1 MKSAR
6 KPTLFEAMLPILAM
20 FFILTVGYGVYRFKI
35 ESMLLVSAA
44 VAAVVAWRVGLTWDE
59 MIQGVADKIAKAMP
73 AILILVVVGIIVATW
88 MASGTIPMLIFYGI
102 QIVNPHYFFVSA
114 FVICAIIS
122 TCTGTSWGSVATI
135 GVVLF
140 VIAQGIGLS
149 LPVSAAAIIGGSYFG
164 DKMSPLSD
172 TTNLAPLAAGADL
185 YDHIRHM
192 FYTTVPATF
201 FALGIYTV
209 MGFNVD
215 VSQLTGV
222 ETIGVMLSNLS
233 SMFKM
238 NVPLLLLP
246 VLIILTGSIAK
257 KPTIPVMMLSCAVA
271 GAIAVFYQGFSF
283 ESVFK
288 SLVSGFDVSMISASG
303 KAVEN
308 ILPQILKL
316 VNRGGMNSMME
327 TILMILCA
335 FSFAG
340 IIAKAGCLD
349 VILQKLLEY
358 VKTRAALISSTAA
371 ATILMA
377 LTTGSDFLTI
387 LIPGELFA
395 DAYRQKGLAARNL
408 SRTLEDCGTCVVA
421 LVPWSAAGAYCAGTL
436 GISTL
441 EYLPY
446 CFFSFGSV
454 AMALICAFTGF
465 GVMTL
470 EQEKQKRQ

>member
-1 MKSAR
+1 
-6 KPTLFEAMLPILAM
+6 
-20 FFILTVGYGVYRFKI
+20 
-35 ESMLLVSAA
+35 
-44 VAAVVAWRVGLTWDE
+44 
-59 MIQGVADKIAKAMP
+59 
-73 AILILVVVGIIVATW
+73 
-88 MASGTIPMLIFYGI
+88 MLIFYGI

-192 FYTTVPATF
+192 FYTTVPATV

-246 VLIILTGSIAK
+246 VLIILAGSIAK

-303 KAVEN
+303 RAVEN

>member
-1 MKSAR
+1 
-6 KPTLFEAMLPILAM
+6 MLPILAM

-192 FYTTVPATF
+192 FYTTVPATV

-387 LIPGELFA
+387 LMPGELFA

>member
-1 MKSAR
+1 
-6 KPTLFEAMLPILAM
+6 MLPILAM

-192 FYTTVPATF
+192 FYTTVPATV

>member
-1 MKSAR
+1 
-6 KPTLFEAMLPILAM
+6 M

-192 FYTTVPATF
+192 FYTTVPATV

>member
-1 MKSAR
+1 
-6 KPTLFEAMLPILAM
+6 MLPILAM

-192 FYTTVPATF
+192 FYTTVPATV

-246 VLIILTGSIAK
+246 VLIILAGSIAK

-303 KAVEN
+303 RAVEN

>member
-1 MKSAR
+1 
-6 KPTLFEAMLPILAM
+6 MLPILAM

-192 FYTTVPATF
+192 FYTTVPATV
-201 FALGIYTV
+201 FAL
-209 MGFNVD
+209 
-215 VSQLTGV
+215 
-222 ETIGVMLSNLS
+222 
-233 SMFKM
+233 
-238 NVPLLLLP
+238 
-246 VLIILTGSIAK
+246 
-257 KPTIPVMMLSCAVA
+257 
-271 GAIAVFYQGFSF
+271 
-283 ESVFK
+283 
-288 SLVSGFDVSMISASG
+288 
-303 KAVEN
+303 
-308 ILPQILKL
+308 
-316 VNRGGMNSMME
+316 
-327 TILMILCA
+327 
-335 FSFAG
+335 
-340 IIAKAGCLD
+340 
-349 VILQKLLEY
+349 
-358 VKTRAALISSTAA
+358 
-371 ATILMA
+371 
-377 LTTGSDFLTI
+377 
-387 LIPGELFA
+387 
-395 DAYRQKGLAARNL
+395 
-408 SRTLEDCGTCVVA
+408 
-421 LVPWSAAGAYCAGTL
+421 
-436 GISTL
+436 
-441 EYLPY
+441 
-446 CFFSFGSV
+446 
-454 AMALICAFTGF
+454 
-465 GVMTL
+465 
-470 EQEKQKRQ
+470 